1 MHPILP
7 AKLFRLGALVAALM
21 MSLLPSCVSIET
33 AAPPVPTVASAS
45 QKNYQ
50 QLCTGRE
57 LYLGKCT
64 KCHSPE
70 VIKKFSLED
79 WTGDIMP
86 SMVKKSKINPAE
98 ESCLMAYITTV
109 SKAPT
114 PVPSKS

>member
-1 MHPILP
+1 MISLPTAKSALFAPIF
-7 AKLFRLGALVAALM
+7 AVLM
-21 MSLLPSCVSIET
+21 ASLLPSCVSIET
-33 AAPPVPTVASAS
+33 AAPPVPAVANAS

-86 SMVKKSKINPAE
+86 SMAKKSKISAE
-98 ESCLMAYITTV
+98 EEACLMAYITTV

-114 PVPSKS
+114 PVPTKS